1 MRPGERRSRKRKR
14 PMPGSGQRLIAVTDS
29 SAASQGQTLGKL
41 SSGDQITTRVPKT
54 DGLLWI
60 LLWILRTN
68 RCSLN
73 VVYSDFRGPS
83 V

>member
-1 MRPGERRSRKRKR
+1 MRPGERSRKRKR
-14 PMPGSGQRLIAVTDS
+14 PMHGSGQQLIAVTDS
-29 SAASQGQTLGKL
+29 SAASQGQTLRKL
-41 SSGDQITTRVPKT
+41 SSDDQITTRVPKA

-73 VVYSDFRGPS
+73 VVYSDFRDPS
-83 V
+83 M